1 MAVSNDIPWLGFST
15 ADIRGAQ
22 APDAPVCLAAG
33 REGDVD
39 KAGPTAVPATCSTYS
54 FYLPGHPVRPMEGSA
69 RGRRP
74 QSHWSLPCHSAR
86 RTALPRHHPHGLG
99 GTALFPRS
107 PPSLL
112 SFRAPLSLQPG
123 PVSLSRRLGP
133 PLAQAAVPS
142 PPALC
147 RSVPLP
153 VQVGAAAC
161 PAASLETR
169 GAMLGVGGGGLR
181 MVFSSQRFLTT
192 LQSEAV

>member
-39 KAGPTAVPATCSTYS
+39 KTGPTAIPTTCSTYS
-54 FYLPGHPVRPMEGSA
+54 FYLPSHPVRPMEGPA
-69 RGRRP
+69 RGWRP
-74 QSHWSLPCHSAR
+74 QSHWSLPCRSAR
-86 RTALPRHHPHGLG
+86 RTALPWHQPHGLG

-112 SFRAPLSLQPG
+112 SFHAPLSLQPG
-123 PVSLSRRLGP
+123 PVPLSRRLGP

-161 PAASLETR
+161 PEASRQHAGRCSGKEEGGYEWCFPLR
-169 GAMLGVGGGGLR
+169 G
-181 MVFSSQRFLTT
+181 F
-192 LQSEAV
+192 